1 MPDIPERCALPEIPA
16 ITGRLRQRRGLR
28 PRLLL
33 RLRLLRL
40 LITGLR

>member
-1 MPDIPERCALPEIPA
+1 MPEIPERCALPEIPA
-16 ITGRLRQRRGLR
+16 IPGRLRQRRGLR

-33 RLRLLRL
+33 RLRLRRL